1 MMWWLMM
8 IIHAQRSLVTAGHV
22 WVAIN
27 GGANG
32 RIKGAITGV
41 IMGAVMMGGSDG
53 SFNGCAILGRGNY
66 GAVMV

>member
-1 MMWWLMM
+1 MD
-8 IIHAQRSLVTAGHV
+8 
-22 WVAIN
+22 IN

-41 IMGAVMMGGSDG
+41 VMGAVMMGGSDG
-53 SFNGCAILGRGNY
+53 RLNGCAIMGRGNY